1 MKKVAFAILGIC
13 LFSQA
18 QPRLEPVI
26 LDIEKEL
33 NSLFNDTVNEGET
46 RAEVLRVGKI
56 PQINCSKIVYTKGRK
71 VVFCTAEIK
80 TSFGPDLKNHG
91 SATCTSLGYVLDN
104 KGKIESDF
112 NPEQNRKCIG
122 TINDSSYQ

>member
-13 LFSQA
+13 LISQA
-18 QPRLEPVI
+18 QPA
-26 LDIEKEL
+26 LDQTVLAVEKEL
-33 NSLFNDTVNEGET
+33 NSLFSDTFNKGET
-46 RAEVLRVGKI
+46 HAEVLRVGKV
-56 PQINCSKIVYTKGRK
+56 PQINCSKIIYTKGRK

-80 TSFGPDLKNHG
+80 TSIRPSLKNHG

-112 NPEQNRKCIG
+112 NPEQNRKCME
-122 TINDSSYQ
+122 TINDSSYE